1 MVNFERFLR
10 GDLVYE
16 FDSEISFLFLI
27 EKMFSLHKNRRPTQS
42 KEVWMSSLDKWN
54 SVFIYNEVR
63 PSRERG
69 IYGTE
74 KLSSFGR
81 ELRPKSC
88 LFKFLNKDDILKPCC
103 DIIKECF
110 YLDGSVVFKSDKFE
124 KNINMSE
131 FRFDDGIFVHNIS
144 YFNFKKL

>member
-1 MVNFERFLR
+1 MVNFERFLI

-16 FDSEISFLFLI
+16 FDSEISFLLLI
-27 EKMFSLHKNRRPTQS
+27 EKMFSLPQSSRPQQT
-42 KEVWMSSLDKWN
+42 KEIWIRESDRWN
-54 SVFIYNEVR
+54 SIFVYCETR
-63 PSRERG
+63 PSRQRG

-74 KLSSFGR
+74 KLSTFGR

-88 LFKFLNKDDILKPCC
+88 SFKFLNKGDVLKPCC

-131 FRFDDGIFVHNIS
+131 FRFENGTFIHNIS